1 MKKLIIFLLVFAPF
15 TLFAQQP
22 KKPIIDSSKLY
33 KWGNKMLTK
42 KQLRDTLKVY
52 HHKFTTK

>member
-1 MKKLIIFLLVFAPF
+1 MKKVIVFVMMIMSF

-22 KKPIIDSSKLY
+22 KKPNIDSFKLY